1 MRNILVATLVLS
13 PVLLHAQTQSTA
25 QTGSH
30 APVLESRLVSPKAA
44 NSAAPA
50 NAVPATSSLL
60 QPHLAKWSNVV
71 IDQMRDDSRINE
83 NRTVTVSM
91 TVDEQGVPS
100 HLKILDS
107 DDPLINRGVLDAVAD
122 YRFTP
127 AVYDKKATAMP
138 VVLTVHVV
146 PAK

>member
-25 QTGSH
+25 QTGTH
-30 APVLESRLVSPKAA
+30 APVLESRLVSPKAVD
-44 NSAAPA
+44 SAASA
-50 NAVPATSSLL
+50 NVVLATSSLL
-60 QPHLAKWSNVV
+60 EPRLVKWSNIAV
-71 IDQMRDDSRINE
+71 DQMWEDSRIND

-100 HLKILDS
+100 HLKIVDS

-127 AVYDKKATAMP
+127 AVYDKKPTAMP
-138 VVLTVHVV
+138 VVLMVHVV